1 MKLLSDHDRTFW
13 HENGYV
19 VIPDVVPA
27 ANLTAV
33 IDAIAEFTG
42 KNLADRECWY
52 QEPMVYGGMVNMNH
66 NQALWDNRQAPKI
79 HQAFAEIWDN
89 QNCGSPMTEPI

>member
-1 MKLLSDHDRTFW
+1 MRLSPTLCSRCLWGARGHHFGMGNRTWKMKLLSDHDRTFW

-52 QEPMVYGGMVNMNH
+52 QDRWSTVE
-66 NQALWDNRQAPKI
+66 W
-79 HQAFAEIWDN
+79 
-89 QNCGSPMTEPI
+89 ST